1 MGQVTGAVLAGGA
14 SRRMGRDKRWV
25 HVDGRP
31 LLVRAVDA
39 LRELCD
45 EVVVVGS
52 LGAQRD
58 ERLTGIGVVA
68 DRRPGHGPLGG
79 IETALHHASS
89 DVVVVVAVDHPWLSP
104 AVLRTLLDALEADP
118 AADVALLDP
127 GQPLV
132 SAWRT
137 AALAKVTGML
147 DAGERRATRLGE
159 HLTVALADWRSL
171 DPDGRT
177 TLDVDTPEDLARPA
191 VTRRRAVEVE
201 RHDGS
206 SSTMRDDHVVI
217 EEPLEIR
224 VTGADQPA
232 VAVVT
237 TLRTPGNDVEL
248 AAGWVVTEGLAT
260 PDQIVRITSGDPV
273 GLARPDDQVTVH
285 LVGPV
290 DLDAGARRMSVAT
303 ASCGVCGRASIDELA
318 MRAEPV
324 DDATRVSW
332 SVLAGLPDALRG
344 AQPEFEATG
353 GLHATGL
360 FTADGR
366 LVTLREDVGRHNA
379 LDAAIGVH
387 VLDRSLPLAGHVA
400 VLSGRVGFE
409 LVAKA
414 VMAGIGVIVAVGAP
428 TDLAVRTAQRFGV
441 TLVGFVRDGA
451 GNVYTGPDRLAA
463 RSTSSTGVDSSRS

>member
-39 LRELCD
+39 LRGLCD
-45 EVVVVGS
+45 EVLVVGS
-52 LGAQRD
+52 LGD
-58 ERLTGIGVVA
+58 HHDDRLTDVTVVT
-68 DRRPGHGPLGG
+68 DLRPGHGPLGG
-79 IETALHHASS
+79 IETALHHASN
-89 DVVVVVAVDHPWLSP
+89 DVVLLVAVDHPWLSSE
-104 AVLRTLLDALEADP
+104 VLRRLLDTLTGDP
-118 AADVALLDP
+118 GAVVALLDTT
-127 GQPLV
+127 QPLV

-137 AALAKVTGML
+137 SALSTVSDLL
-147 DAGERRATRLGE
+147 DDGERRATRLPE
-159 HLTVALADWRSL
+159 YLAVAVADWRDL

-177 TLDVDTPEDLARPA
+177 TRDVDTPEDLDLRAPM
-191 VTRRRAVEVE
+191 RRRPVEVV

-206 SSTMRDDHVVI
+206 TSDVRTDEVVV

-224 VTGADQPA
+224 VAGPDQPP
-232 VAVVT
+232 VTVVT
-237 TLRTPGNDVEL
+237 TLRTPGHEAEL
-248 AAGWVVTEGLAT
+248 AAGWIVTEGLAT
-260 PDQIVRITSGDPV
+260 PEQILRVETGDPV
-273 GLARPDDQVTVH
+273 ALARADDQVTVH
-285 LVGPV
+285 LVGRV
-290 DLDAGARRMSVAT
+290 DLDDGARRMSVAT
-303 ASCGVCGRASIDELA
+303 ASCGVCGRASIDELGL
-318 MRAEPV
+318 RADPI
-324 DDATRVSW
+324 DDDTPVSW
-332 SVLAGLPDALRG
+332 SVLASLPDALRD
-344 AQPEFEATG
+344 AQPEFAVTG

-360 FTADGR
+360 FTTDGT

-387 VLDRSLPLAGHVA
+387 VLDRSLPLEGHVA

-414 VMAGIGVIVAVGAP
+414 VVAGIGVIAAVGAP
-428 TDLAVRTAQRFGV
+428 TDLAVRTAERFGV

-451 GNVYTGPDRLAA
+451 GNVYSGPARLTD